1 MASFLFGKKEATSMT
16 KLSLYSTFCLSLLLL
31 YCNPSD
37 HTVDE
42 AYIPKGTLLRV
53 NSYTEICQ
61 GLIEIQCLLVQEG
74 DQIGTDR
81 WEFFYTTI
89 DGFDYEE
96 GFLYDLDVKIT
107 EIENPPADASSLR
120 YELIKLIE
128 KFRP

>member
-1 MASFLFGKKEATSMT
+1 MIKT
-16 KLSLYSTFCLSLLLL
+16 SLYISVFLLVFN
-31 YCNPSD
+31 CNPS
-37 HTVDE
+37 E
-42 AYIPKGTLLRV
+42 ISEEEEYIPQGKVLRV
-53 NSYTEICQ
+53 NSYTETCQ
-61 GLIEIQCLLVQEG
+61 GLIEMQCLLVQEG

-81 WEFFYTTI
+81 WEIFYTTI